1 MESLT
6 VTSSVTTMVRLGAV
20 VVPRLPMM
28 VELLLMSLLLLTAST
43 ASQQTPPKNETV
55 PKIPP
60 PLGPTPPRQTP
71 VMAAQMAQVAAA
83 AAVASAAAKPR
94 LLKLLAEPG
103 FTAAINECC
112 PELVAMT
119 PQQRLNWFDAESAAA
134 EMVHNFGRSE
144 GNDAVAAAVV
154 DGDESIELGSASK
167 YFHNL
172 WEIEL
177 LTAEQGPVPDAF
189 GPPPPPKLHVDCTN
203 YVSVH
208 SCENASRATQL
219 QLRNQPMACKWRT
232 ASSEC
237 VPIPKEQSG
246 AQVTD
251 IVEVGLFGFP
261 AFAEKNASSDGARET
276 RAPFRSEISQDRL
289 RTHMEKAE
297 NTGVFCIILQA
308 RRLTTH
314 SRSRSTDPSTPRSTT
329 GRWMWGTQSLVIPL
343 PSSRLVTCET

>member
-1 MESLT
+1 MRGNATSVGATAGDGKAGL
-6 VTSSVTTMVRLGAV
+6 TSSVTTMVRLGAV

-71 VMAAQMAQVAAA
+71 VMAAQTAQVAAA

-276 RAPFRSEISQDRL
+276 RAPFRSEPFR
-289 RTHMEKAE
+289 
-297 NTGVFCIILQA
+297 C
-308 RRLTTH
+308 
-314 SRSRSTDPSTPRSTT
+314 
-329 GRWMWGTQSLVIPL
+329 
-343 PSSRLVTCET
+343 